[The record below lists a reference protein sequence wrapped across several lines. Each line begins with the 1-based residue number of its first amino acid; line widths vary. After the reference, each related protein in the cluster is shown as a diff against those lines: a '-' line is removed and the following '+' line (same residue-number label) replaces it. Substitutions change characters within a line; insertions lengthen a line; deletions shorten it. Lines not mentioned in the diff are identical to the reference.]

1 VVLLQSSIKVWDWTV
16 KLFLA
21 QLDERENERITG
33 GFAGVDQYLALRI
46 AWAVA
51 VTHAKPLIVQAG
63 KEPCQQESKPVQG
76 WTI

>member
-33 GFAGVDQYLALRI
+33 GFAGGDLALRM
-46 AWAVA
+46 A
-51 VTHAKPLIVQAG
+51 
-63 KEPCQQESKPVQG
+63 
-76 WTI
+76 